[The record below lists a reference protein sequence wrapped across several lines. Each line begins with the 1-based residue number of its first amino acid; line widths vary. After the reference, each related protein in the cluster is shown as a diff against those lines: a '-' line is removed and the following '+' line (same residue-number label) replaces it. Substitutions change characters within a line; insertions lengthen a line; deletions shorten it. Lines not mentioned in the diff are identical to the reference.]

1 MAYLHKLFP
10 QKSNYQRNEIV
21 FQLFF
26 FLFQILYMEWARP
39 CTWFKKQPLWL
50 IKRYFGDKVGLY
62 FAWLGFYTT
71 MLIPPAIA
79 GVLVVLYGLLTVDS
93 DNNHPRYAVY
103 F

>member
-1 MAYLHKLFP
+1 
-10 QKSNYQRNEIV
+10 
-21 FQLFF
+21 
-26 FLFQILYMEWARP
+26 MEWARP

-93 DNNHPRYAVY
+93 DNNHPRYAVFLNLFNFLSY
-103 F
+103 VTSSEM

>member
-1 MAYLHKLFP
+1 MIF
-10 QKSNYQRNEIV
+10 N
-21 FQLFF
+21 FF
-26 FLFQILYMEWARP
+26 LLFQILYMEWARP

-93 DNNHPRYAVY
+93 DNNHPRYAVFLNLFIFLSY
-103 F
+103 LCYLFRNVRD